1 MSKLSAEENKP
12 FSAIGEQRSD
22 AARQARHSLTITQYQ
37 QIFNKLSVQ
46 GYHLVWL
53 PLVWL
58 TNLRGK

>member
-1 MSKLSAEENKP
+1 M
-12 FSAIGEQRSD
+12 GEQRSD